1 MSIPKIIH
9 YCWFGRNEKPAIIK
23 KCIKSWKKYC
33 PDYQIIEWNED
44 NFDVNSVPFCQQAYE
59 AKQWA
64 FVSDYVR
71 LKVLLDYGGIYMDT
85 DVELIRSI
93 DAMLPLGCFIGFQ
106 HEQFVSN
113 GLIVGAE
120 PHNAFIQENAS
131 VYENLS
137 FSNQEDSYKLTVCQE
152 YTTNILQKYGLIVPD
167 TGKIQ
172 IVNGVHVFP
181 SDYFCPYDHRTFQ
194 MNKTKN
200 TYAIHHFA
208 SSWWDEKRRKEYAVL
223 KARVRL
229 DRIIHTP
236 NRLLRGVLGQ
246 ERYSKI
252 KSKFKK

>member
-167 TGKIQ
+167 TGK
-172 IVNGVHVFP
+172 
-181 SDYFCPYDHRTFQ
+181 S
-194 MNKTKN
+194 
-200 TYAIHHFA
+200 
-208 SSWWDEKRRKEYAVL
+208 
-223 KARVRL
+223 RL
-229 DRIIHTP
+229 
-236 NRLLRGVLGQ
+236 
-246 ERYSKI
+246 
-252 KSKFKK
+252 